1 MPTLYGEADWA
12 RETRVESKDAYRS
25 PARRDYARL
34 LHCPAFRRLQGKT
47 QLFPG
52 AESDFFRNRLTHSL
66 EVAQIAKSIA
76 LRINSDH
83 PYFQKDPIDLDL
95 VETAALGHDLGH
107 PPFGHNGERALD
119 ECMREKGGFEGN
131 AQTLRILARLEKKEL
146 EAEDADDVVG
156 LEDTRVGLNLTYRT
170 LAGMLK
176 YDKCIPR
183 CRDAEGGLV
192 KGYYESERK
201 LVERVKEHVCGVGDG
216 FEKRA
221 FMTIECQIMDIADD
235 IAYSTYDL
243 EDALKTRFVSPMS
256 MISALNSQEI
266 VRAVMEK
273 TDLSEDRIG
282 QHVTQIWLSHLGEVA
297 GLEESVPN
305 VKALDVAAYVHE
317 IFESLAQKGTYR
329 TAVTS
334 GLVNEYV
341 EGVDVTLDESHPAL
355 SVVTLNHELRERV
368 GVVKNLTYQLVVNS
382 LNLKTVEYRGGR
394 IVKAIFDA
402 LSKRDGDLLLPE
414 DYREQ
419 LRGPGAERERTICD
433 FIAAMTDR
441 YALEFFG
448 RLNTEAAQTI
458 FKPL

>member
-1 MPTLYGEADWA
+1 MPTLYGEADWT
-12 RETRVESKDAYRS
+12 RETQVESKDSYRS

-76 LRINSDH
+76 LRINSVH
-83 PYFQKDPIDLDL
+83 PYFQKDPINLDL
-95 VETAALGHDLGH
+95 VETAALAHDLGH

-119 ECMREKGGFEGN
+119 KCMRKKGGFEGN

-146 EAEDADDVVG
+146 EAEEPEDARGSEEV
-156 LEDTRVGLNLTYRT
+156 RVGLNLTYRT
-170 LAGMLK
+170 LAAVLK
-176 YDKCIPR
+176 YDKRIPR
-183 CRDAEGGLV
+183 RRCAKADLV

-201 LVERVKEHVCGVGDG
+201 LVEKIKEKVCGVRHGVESG
-216 FEKRA
+216 A
-221 FMTIECQIMDIADD
+221 FKTVECQIMDIADD

-243 EDALKTRFVSPMS
+243 EDALKTRFVSPML
-256 MISALNSQEI
+256 MISALSSQEI
-266 VRAVMEK
+266 VGAVMEE
-273 TDLSEDRIG
+273 TDLSQDRIG
-282 QHVTQIWLSHLGEVA
+282 QHVTKIWLSHLGEVA
-297 GLEESVPN
+297 GLEESVSN

-317 IFESLAQKGTYR
+317 IFESLAQEGTYR

-341 EGVDVTLDESHPAL
+341 EGVDVILDESHPAL
-355 SVVTLNHELRERV
+355 SVVTLNDQLRERV

-382 LNLKTVEYRGGR
+382 PNLKTVEYRGGR
-394 IVKAIFDA
+394 IVKAIFKA
-402 LSKRDGDLLLPE
+402 LSKPDGDLLLPE

-419 LRGPGAERERTICD
+419 LRGAGAERERTICD